1 MAFQIAQTRE
11 LARSHEL
18 LFLSNSWLQL
28 MGIPTS
34 ALEGKDS
41 PPLARAPEF
50 SIRSQPLVVFFE
62 KLKVVRAAA
71 TGTSTRSA
79 PASPAAFFNIT

>member
-1 MAFQIAQTRE
+1 MASGLRHAKHPEDTIEALT
-11 LARSHEL
+11 L
-18 LFLSNSWLQL
+18 
-28 MGIPTS
+28 

-41 PPLARAPEF
+41 PPQARAPKF

-71 TGTSTRSA
+71 TGTSKRSA
-79 PASPAAFFNIT
+79 PASPAAFFNIS